1 MKHSRS
7 TTVCSSRWFGLPVL
21 LLFTVVPPIGSAYA
35 APVRG
40 ECSAATDTTPRIAL
54 ISAFSGE
61 ADRFIDEMRLDDG
74 DNQFSGCVAIN
85 GHRFSK
91 GKLRGK
97 DVVVVLTNISVVN
110 AAMVTQL
117 TLDKFNIKNIIFSGI
132 AGGVGGVGA
141 NDRDRATPNETPI
154 GSVVIPKRWGFHQEM
169 YFNNT
174 AQTLPCA
181 FLPGLQLNQVLQDP
195 TQEAKTCNFLSGLEP
210 QPGRA
215 NQETLFKPDEKNAF
229 LRNTNVSSANTPQFY
244 LNENNEQQLRGVP
257 FPGAPVNSATDQ
269 DLKFWFV
276 VDEKMFKKARSLDV
290 ELLNCPQ
297 VDQAGNCVSTPITPA
312 PQLIVGQNGVSGPT
326 FVDNARYREFV
337 ATTLNFDEQGNRNDD
352 TDVLVLDMET
362 TASAMVAFSNSVP
375 FIAVRSVSDLAGGSE
390 DSAATQL
397 NTFFAVAAE
406 NQARVVLA
414 LINAL

>member
-1 MKHSRS
+1 MKRSRS
-7 TTVCSSRWFGLPVL
+7 TTVCSSHWFHLPVL
-21 LLFTVVPPIGSAYA
+21 LFFTVLPPISSAYA
-35 APVRG
+35 APVQGR
-40 ECSAATDTTPRIAL
+40 CSAATDTKPRIAL

-61 ADRFIDEMRLDDG
+61 ADRFVDQMRLDDSE
-74 DNQFSGCVAIN
+74 NQFDGCVEIN

-91 GKLRGK
+91 GKLQGK
-97 DVVVVLTNISVVN
+97 DVVVVLTNISIVN
-110 AAMVTQL
+110 AAMVTQ
-117 TLDKFNIKNIIFSGI
+117 TALDKFNIRNIIFSGI
-132 AGGVGGVGA
+132 AGGVGGLGA
-141 NDRDRATPNETPI
+141 NDRDRTTANETPI

-174 AQTLPCA
+174 AQTVPCA
-181 FLPGLQLNQVLQDP
+181 FLPGLQLNQVLHDP
-195 TQEAKTCNFLSGLEP
+195 VQEAKTCNFLFGREP

-215 NQETLFKPDEKNAF
+215 DQRALFQPDQKNAF
-229 LRNTNVSSANTPQFY
+229 LRNTNVSSATTPQFY

-257 FPGAPVNSATDQ
+257 FPDAPGNPATDQ

-276 VDEKMFKKARSLDV
+276 VDETMLKKARELDV
-290 ELLNCPQ
+290 ELLPCAQ
-297 VDQAGNCVSTPITPA
+297 VDQAGNCIGTPLAPA

-326 FVDNARYREFV
+326 FVDNAQYREFV

-375 FIAVRSVSDLAGGSE
+375 FIAVRSVSDLAGGGE
-390 DSAATQL
+390 DSAAAQL
-397 NTFFAVAAE
+397 DTFFAVAAE

-414 LINAL
+414 LIKAL